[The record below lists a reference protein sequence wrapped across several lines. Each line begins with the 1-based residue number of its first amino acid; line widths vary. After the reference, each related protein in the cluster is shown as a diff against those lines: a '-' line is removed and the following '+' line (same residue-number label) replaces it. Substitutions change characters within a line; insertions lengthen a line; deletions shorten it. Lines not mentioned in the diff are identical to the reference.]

1 MNCYMYVLDKMRN
14 QDGSHIYKTNDF
26 AYPLSRNRDGT
37 YKIQSGEKIRV
48 CMMGSIIIL
57 TFFVTSVMMYL
68 AAKKEEFKK
77 LFE

>member
-1 MNCYMYVLDKMRN
+1 MSKKELQLYNDRLLCYAILILAIGLVG
-14 QDGSHIYKTNDF
+14 GSTLIAVGVRCDTINAISF
-26 AYPLSRNRDGT
+26 
-37 YKIQSGEKIRV
+37 

>member
-1 MNCYMYVLDKMRN
+1 MSKKDLKKYNDMLLCYAILIIAVGVKCDTIN
-14 QDGSHIYKTNDF
+14 AISF
-26 AYPLSRNRDGT
+26 
-37 YKIQSGEKIRV
+37 

>member
-1 MNCYMYVLDKMRN
+1 MSKKDLKKYNDMLLCYAILILTIGLVG
-14 QDGSHIYKTNDF
+14 GSFLIAVGVKCDTINAISF
-26 AYPLSRNRDGT
+26 N
-37 YKIQSGEKIRV
+37 
-48 CMMGSIIIL
+48 MMDSIIIL